1 MGPDHAVNEQYAITA
16 MGKARDL
23 GASVV
28 VFPELRCLPFFPA
41 HPADPE
47 YFEWAVPVPGPV
59 VGRFQEAARGHRLVT
74 VINVYEKAGPG
85 RYHDT
90 SPVIDAD
97 GTLLGA
103 TRMAHIAEE
112 PGFHEKFYYCPGD
125 TVPHVYDTQAGRIGI
140 SICYDR
146 HYPEHLRALAVLGAE
161 IILVPTACLEGEDFA
176 MYEVELQA
184 ASFDSQVFTAFCNRT
199 GSEGPGTFAGRSF
212 VTGPD
217 GRVVKR
223 AGSGEE
229 VLVADCDPALIDQV
243 RKHRFYMHDRRPDLY
258 WPLTDRRVAS
268 PSVAPRFPPSM
279 KWSPM
284 SEEPKKL

>member
-1 MGPDHAVNEQYAITA
+1 MGSDHADNERRAIAA
-16 MGKARDL
+16 MGR
-23 GASVV
+23 ASDAGVNV
-28 VFPELRCLPFFPA
+28 IVFPELSFLPFFPA
-41 HPADPE
+41 YPDDPQ

-59 VGRFQEAARGHRLVT
+59 IERFQEAARKDGLVT
-74 VINVYEKAGPG
+74 VINVYEKAGAG
-85 RYHDT
+85 RYYDT

-125 TVPHVYDTQAGRIGI
+125 TVPCVYDTQAGRIGM

-199 GSEGPGTFAGRSF
+199 GTEGRGTFAGRSF

-217 GRVVKR
+217 GRVISR

-229 VLVADCDPALIDQV
+229 LLVVDCDLLLMDRI
-243 RKHRFYMHDRRPDLY
+243 RKHRFYMRDRRPDLY
-258 WPLTDRRVAS
+258 WPLTDRRR
-268 PSVAPRFPPSM
+268 P
-279 KWSPM
+279 
-284 SEEPKKL
+284 